1 MIFYTDKHGQKHHY
15 SSVNEEEHAEH
26 GVDDTE
32 SETFRRINLN
42 QRSPEE
48 MRVD

>member
-1 MIFYTDKHGQKHHY
+1 MMFYTNKHGQKHHY
-15 SSVNEEEHAEH
+15 SGEAEYTEH
-26 GVDDTE
+26 GVDDAE

-48 MRVD
+48 IRE